1 MCFARRLPLLLL
13 LPALAA
19 AALRQR
25 PVTVW
30 LAGDSTMAEK
40 LPEKR
45 PETGWGEM
53 LQRFFDPARVRVAN
67 HARNGRSTRTF
78 LSEGRWQAIVDSVRP
93 GDYVLIQFGHNDAS
107 VEKTDRYTPPADYR
121 ANLARMVA
129 DVRAQ
134 GGTPV
139 LMTPAVRRR
148 FDAAG
153 RFRDSHGAY
162 PELVRAVAR
171 EQRVALVD
179 VHRASERLLRRQGME
194 GSKRL
199 FLHLA
204 PGESPNYPQGLRDDT
219 HFSPLGAD
227 LMSRLVADGVRHARL
242 ELRRELRRE
251 PRGSR

>member
-1 MCFARRLPLLLL
+1 MRFARGLPLLLL
-13 LPALAA
+13 PLLAG
-19 AALRQR
+19 AALQQR

-78 LSEGRWQAIVDSVRP
+78 LSERRWQAIVDSVRP
-93 GDYVLIQFGHNDAS
+93 GDYVLIQFGHNDES

-129 DVRAQ
+129 DVRAK

-139 LMTPAVRRR
+139 LMTPVMRRR
-148 FDAAG
+148 FDPRG
-153 RFRDSHGAY
+153 RFYDTHGAY

-179 VHRASERLLRRQGME
+179 MHRASERVLRRYGTE

-227 LMSRLVADGVRHARL
+227 LVSRLAVDGIRRARL
-242 ELRRELRRE
+242 ELRGELQDGR
-251 PRGSR
+251 